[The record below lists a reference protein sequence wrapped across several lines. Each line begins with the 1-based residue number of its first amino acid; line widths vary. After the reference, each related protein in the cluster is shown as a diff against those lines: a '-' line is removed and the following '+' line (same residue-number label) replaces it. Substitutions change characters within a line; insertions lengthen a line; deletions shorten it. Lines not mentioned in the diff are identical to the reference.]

1 MLREKISCIYATV
14 LSLCK
19 SSSSGGSLFLLSLV
33 IFQFNT
39 ITENL
44 DLSDN
49 YVEGEG
55 AAHIARMLK
64 ENAFIT
70 SLVSEPSVGFRCN
83 CHKNLFCYAIQ

>member
-1 MLREKISCIYATV
+1 M
-14 LSLCK
+14 
-19 SSSSGGSLFLLSLV
+19 

-55 AAHIARMLK
+55 AVHIARMLK

-70 SLVSEPSVGFRCN
+70 SLVSKQSVS
-83 CHKNLFCYAIQ
+83 FCFQLQFQSSDRVFFFVFF

>member
-1 MLREKISCIYATV
+1 M
-14 LSLCK
+14 
-19 SSSSGGSLFLLSLV
+19 
-33 IFQFNT
+33 FQFNT

-55 AAHIARMLK
+55 ATHIARMLK

-70 SLVSEPSVGFRCN
+70 SLVSQVTVVFLNFRTPQNFAVIYLKFKLRGKTLGYSSKKCKWN
-83 CHKNLFCYAIQ
+83 SKQ